1 MDYISV
7 NRIQSIFLYIFFAII
22 LLFLWLALRARRS
35 SFQVKSTDPGRCTD
49 AIYSIRSRTEL
60 LNIYDKLFLSSNPP
74 PGTVI
79 RLLSNTGGYPQY
91 DPFPRILQLA
101 LIGKVTVK
109 CGLSEQGFR
118 SWARNNQDI
127 AEKLLSTQGIEITVF
142 EDLTAYTY
150 RVGANSSSSEAF
162 LAIYSGQKADLVD
175 IEGIAGT
182 GTGFHDLVALIFDSL
197 VAKGKRPSI
206 RQMFGDEP
214 DSWYA
219 NNRERSAP
227 EKIEYNINVG
237 SFAGVLGDVSGSA
250 VQTGDYSSIDQQLK
264 SAGISESGRMELFD
278 ILRCLNASEPAT
290 RSKAKSGAME
300 WISKYGPVLGSLSD
314 TIRGWIELA
323 QGK

>member
-1 MDYISV
+1 MDFIST
-7 NRIQSIFLYIFFAII
+7 NKLQPISLYLLFAFI
-22 LLFLWLALRARRS
+22 LLFLWLALRASRS
-35 SFQVKSTDPGRCTD
+35 SFQAKSADPERIAD
-49 AIYSIRSRTEL
+49 LIYSIRSRTEL
-60 LNIYDKLFLSSNPP
+60 LSIYDKLFLSSNPP
-74 PGTVI
+74 PGSII

-91 DPFPRILQLA
+91 DPFPRLLQLA
-101 LIGKVTVK
+101 LIGKVMVK

-118 SWARNNQDI
+118 TWARNNQDI

-206 RQMFGDEP
+206 RQMFGDELNSGNVN
-214 DSWYA
+214 D
-219 NNRERSAP
+219 RDKSAP
-227 EKIEYNINVG
+227 EKIEYNITVG
-237 SFAGVLGDVSGSA
+237 SFAGVLGDVSGSS

-264 SAGISESGRMELFD
+264 SAGISDSERMELFN
-278 ILRCLNASEPAT
+278 CLKALKSSEPII